1 MTGNE
6 LQAWRRK
13 QGLTQEQLANCL
25 GVIRI
30 TITRWETDVRAV
42 PSFLPL
48 ALEALENRMK
58 QGGRDGLIGGMSRMQ
73 IQE

>member
-1 MTGNE
+1 MTGKE

-13 QGLTQEQLANCL
+13 KGLTQEELAKCL

-30 TITRWETDVRAV
+30 TITRWETGVRAV

-48 ALEALENRMK
+48 ALEALENRIK
-58 QGGRDGLIGGMSRMQ
+58 EGGKDGIISGMSRVQ
-73 IQE
+73 VPK

>member
-1 MTGNE
+1 MTGKE

-13 QGLTQEQLANCL
+13 QGLTQEELALCL

-30 TITRWETDVRAV
+30 TITRWETGVRAV

-48 ALEALENRMK
+48 ALEALEYRMK
-58 QGGRDGLIGGMSRMQ
+58 QGGS
-73 IQE
+73 EK

>member
-1 MTGNE
+1 MTGKE

-13 QGLTQEQLANCL
+13 QGLTQEELALYL

-30 TITRWETDVRAV
+30 TITRWETEVRSI

-58 QGGRDGLIGGMSRMQ
+58 QGGKNGF
-73 IQE
+73 